1 MTEGAD
7 VIFISNNRLNVSIWL
22 VIFSSILTAYGLADI
37 PNYQSVQNSFNLPQ
51 QPLDIAFRP
60 LDLHG
65 DQYVSIGPNGEIY
78 LIDWRSNQRTQI
90 TDDGLKKGEAVLS
103 EQYIAW
109 TAQQE
114 EIMVRDYPVAL
125 HDIFVQNRLTGEQK
139 RITKTPAPRWQ
150 LAIDGSRL
158 VWVDKRNELENH
170 YTEYDIYAYDLA
182 TDTEYP
188 IALAPGAQIHPS
200 IHGELI
206 VWQDNRNSPHRGTG
220 RAGGENLAGNR
231 YDIYIYDFLTQIG
244 SAIVEEDAWLKSNP
258 SVHNTHVV
266 FEGYNGKNSPSNV
279 YMLELETNV
288 IHQLTQS
295 LPDENNPILSDDRI
309 LWTITQ
315 ACDVEVNRI
324 GGDIPET
331 EIPQPGVYI
340 FDLNTRRLQRL
351 TNYVQSS
358 AFLDGRT
365 VLIME
370 SCWEIIEA
378 YVVTLD

>member
-125 HDIFVQNRLTGEQK
+125 HDIFVQNRLTGEQSSEPID
-139 RITKTPAPRWQ
+139 RRAEAHYQ
-150 LAIDGSRL
+150 NACASMAI
-158 VWVDKRNELENH
+158 
-170 YTEYDIYAYDLA
+170 
-182 TDTEYP
+182 
-188 IALAPGAQIHPS
+188 
-200 IHGELI
+200 
-206 VWQDNRNSPHRGTG
+206 
-220 RAGGENLAGNR
+220 
-231 YDIYIYDFLTQIG
+231 
-244 SAIVEEDAWLKSNP
+244 
-258 SVHNTHVV
+258 
-266 FEGYNGKNSPSNV
+266 
-279 YMLELETNV
+279 
-288 IHQLTQS
+288 
-295 LPDENNPILSDDRI
+295 SD
-309 LWTITQ
+309 
-315 ACDVEVNRI
+315 
-324 GGDIPET
+324 
-331 EIPQPGVYI
+331 
-340 FDLNTRRLQRL
+340 
-351 TNYVQSS
+351 
-358 AFLDGRT
+358 
-365 VLIME
+365 
-370 SCWEIIEA
+370 
-378 YVVTLD
+378 